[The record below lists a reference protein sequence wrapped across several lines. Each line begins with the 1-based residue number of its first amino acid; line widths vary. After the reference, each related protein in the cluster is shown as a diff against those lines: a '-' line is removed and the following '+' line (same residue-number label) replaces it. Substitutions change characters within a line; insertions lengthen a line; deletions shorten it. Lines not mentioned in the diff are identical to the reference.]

1 MEFHSTP
8 FTLHQLLS
16 ETMKKVIYLLTI
28 IIYCATLSAQNNDT
42 YPAELLEGKDWYI
55 TFPSDVYSSIKC
67 QGIKFVNGEQVS
79 FMYVDN
85 KREEVAIPYY
95 LSQTPDIEFHWDKV
109 GKTRKGKYL
118 IILLKTDTVR
128 CSSITE
134 LTSTSLVIQ
143 TTWNNQQIT
152 FTTKRP
158 N

>member
-1 MEFHSTP
+1 
-8 FTLHQLLS
+8 
-16 ETMKKVIYLLTI
+16 MKQNIVTCLIMI
-28 IIYCATLSAQNNDT
+28 CCISASYANDT
-42 YPAELLEGKDWYI
+42 GYPAELLEGKDWYI

-95 LSQTPDIEFHWDKV
+95 LSHTPDIEFHWDKV

-118 IILLKTDTVR
+118 IILLKTGTVR

-143 TTWNNQQIT
+143 THWNNQQIT
-152 FTTKRP
+152 FTTIPPEHHK
-158 N
+158 

>member
-1 MEFHSTP
+1 M
-8 FTLHQLLS
+8 
-16 ETMKKVIYLLTI
+16 ICCI
-28 IIYCATLSAQNNDT
+28 SASYANDT
-42 YPAELLEGKDWYI
+42 GYPAELLEGKDWYI

-95 LSQTPDIEFHWDKV
+95 LSETPDIEFHWDKV

-118 IILLKTDTVR
+118 IILLKTGTVR
-128 CSSITE
+128 CSRITE
-134 LTSTSLVIQ
+134 LTSTSLVLQ
-143 TTWNNQQIT
+143 THWNNQQIT
-152 FTTKRP
+152 FTTKCP

>member
-1 MEFHSTP
+1 M
-8 FTLHQLLS
+8 
-16 ETMKKVIYLLTI
+16 ICCI
-28 IIYCATLSAQNNDT
+28 SASYANDT
-42 YPAELLEGKDWYI
+42 GYSAELLEGKDWYI

-95 LSQTPDIEFHWDKV
+95 LSHTPDIEFHWDKV

-118 IILLKTDTVR
+118 IILLKTGTVR
-128 CSSITE
+128 CSRITE

-143 TTWNNQQIT
+143 THWNNQQIT
-152 FTTKRP
+152 FTTKCP

>member
-1 MEFHSTP
+1 
-8 FTLHQLLS
+8 
-16 ETMKKVIYLLTI
+16 MKKVIYLLTI

-85 KREEVAIPYY
+85 KREEMAIPYY
-95 LSQTPDIEFHWDKV
+95 LSHTPDIEFHWDKA

-118 IILLKTDTVR
+118 IILLKITQDRHSKVLKHNRTDIYIS
-128 CSSITE
+128 CDPDNLE
-134 LTSTSLVIQ
+134 QSTNHIHHN
-143 TTWNNQQIT
+143 TT
-152 FTTKRP
+152 
-158 N
+158 

>member
-1 MEFHSTP
+1 
-8 FTLHQLLS
+8 
-16 ETMKKVIYLLTI
+16 MKKVIYLLTI

-95 LSQTPDIEFHWDKV
+95 LSHTPDIEFIGIK
-109 GKTRKGKYL
+109 
-118 IILLKTDTVR
+118 
-128 CSSITE
+128 
-134 LTSTSLVIQ
+134 LVKPVKAN
-143 TTWNNQQIT
+143 T
-152 FTTKRP
+152 
-158 N
+158 

>member
-1 MEFHSTP
+1 M
-8 FTLHQLLS
+8 
-16 ETMKKVIYLLTI
+16 ICCI
-28 IIYCATLSAQNNDT
+28 SASYANDT
-42 YPAELLEGKDWYI
+42 GYSAELLEGKDWYI

-95 LSQTPDIEFHWDKV
+95 LSHTPDIEFHWDKV

-118 IILLKTDTVR
+118 IILLKTGTVR
-128 CSSITE
+128 CSRITE

-143 TTWNNQQIT
+143 THWNNQQIT

>member
-1 MEFHSTP
+1 
-8 FTLHQLLS
+8 
-16 ETMKKVIYLLTI
+16 MKKVIYLLTI

-42 YPAELLEGKDWYI
+42 YRAELLEGKDWYI
-55 TFPSDVYSSIKC
+55 TFPSDVYSSITC

-95 LSQTPDIEFHWDKV
+95 LSHTPDIEFHWDKV

-118 IILLKTDTVR
+118 IILLKTGTVR

-143 TTWNNQQIT
+143 THWNNQQIT
-152 FTTKRP
+152 FTTIRP
-158 N
+158 EHHK

>member
-1 MEFHSTP
+1 
-8 FTLHQLLS
+8 
-16 ETMKKVIYLLTI
+16 MKKVIYLLTI

-85 KREEVAIPYY
+85 KREELAIPYY
-95 LSQTPDIEFHWDKV
+95 LSETPDIEFHWDKV

-118 IILLKTDTVR
+118 IILLKTGTVR
-128 CSSITE
+128 CSRITE
-134 LTSTSLVIQ
+134 LTSTSLVLQ
-143 TTWNNQQIT
+143 THWNNQQIT
-152 FTTKRP
+152 FTTIRP
-158 N
+158 EHHK

>member
-1 MEFHSTP
+1 
-8 FTLHQLLS
+8 
-16 ETMKKVIYLLTI
+16 MKKVIYLLTI

-85 KREEVAIPYY
+85 KREEMAIPYY
-95 LSQTPDIEFHWDKV
+95 LSHTPDIEFHWDKA

-118 IILLKTDTVR
+118 IILLKTGTVR

-152 FTTKRP
+152 FTTIRP
-158 N
+158 EHHK